1 MNSQEYVL
9 NDHDIIVTKTDMQ
22 GVITYVSEDLLRIT
36 GFTRQEVIGQKHN
49 IFRHPDMP
57 AEVFS
62 DLWRTILNQSTWR
75 GTVKNKT
82 KNGNFYWVQ
91 ADVTPLYENDFLI
104 GFMSVRRKIDIN
116 DIKKAEKAY
125 AQMKAGT
132 FKGQLSYG
140 EIQEDYL
147 LPTQNVK

>member
-1 MNSQEYVL
+1 
-9 NDHDIIVTKTDMQ
+9 MQ
-22 GVITYVSEDLLRIT
+22 
-36 GFTRQEVIGQKHN
+36 
-49 IFRHPDMP
+49 
-57 AEVFS
+57 
-62 DLWRTILNQSTWR
+62 
-75 GTVKNKT
+75 NKT

-104 GFMSVRRKIDIN
+104 GFMSVHRKIDIN

-147 LPTQNVK
+147 LPTLKRKVNNLSIG